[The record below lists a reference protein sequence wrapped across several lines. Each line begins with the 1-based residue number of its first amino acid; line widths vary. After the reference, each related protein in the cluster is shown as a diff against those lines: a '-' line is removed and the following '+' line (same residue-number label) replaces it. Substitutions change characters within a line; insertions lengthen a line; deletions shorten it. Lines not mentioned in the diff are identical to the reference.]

1 MKIIVPMA
9 GRGSRLRPHTLTI
22 PKPLIPVAG
31 TPIVHRLVA
40 DIARVLDQDIDEIA
54 FILGDPAFFG
64 DEVVESLQQLA
75 KSLGA
80 KPSIYRQLVPKG
92 TGHAI
97 MCAEPSL
104 SGPAVVAY
112 ADTLIRANFDL
123 DDDADSVIWTKRVDN
138 PSAYG
143 VVNLN
148 DRGEITELVEK
159 PETFVSDQAVIG
171 IYYFKEIGDLK
182 KELQFVLDNEI
193 INEGEYQIND
203 GIKRMMKAGKIFTTG
218 TVDEWMDCGNKEVT
232 IETNAKM
239 LGILAENGNTLIS
252 ELVTLENSEII
263 EPCFIAEGVILKN
276 SKVGPY
282 VSVGKGTIIEGST
295 VKNSIIQTHSVIKN
309 ATLDQAMIGNYAT
322 FDGKFTHISI
332 GDFSELK

>member
-1 MKIIVPMA
+1 MA

-112 ADTLIRANFDL
+112 ADTLILANFDL

-232 IETNAKM
+232 IKTNAKM